1 VLAYKQ
7 KRNIVNRSYQTQ
19 ADNIVGK
26 MTMAALDLE
35 MLSIEAGPS
44 GPTRFETIFPVQRP
58 ARPNYFLP
66 PGPSRLRL
74 GFKGAG
80 PLAVGLPPLPPR
92 LTFTPSILEVPLNQQ
107 GLFRVHNGVGK
118 EVVCEDS
125 WVAKMAPLDLPP
137 NAHFLTR
144 VKIRKN
150 PQDIRLF
157 PQGVGRTSISVRPF
171 SFFDPV
177 MTVIVPAEVGVF
189 FHFLDGPQGI
199 KTARTEGDLDAIL
212 NTMNFVYQ
220 RSHAGLVFVKRGV
233 NTALRVPGLDG
244 GPFHAVRVHQ
254 HGGPDFDAILKNEK
268 PDILYDVFFVG
279 GIVDISD
286 PARPDFKNI

>member
-1 VLAYKQ
+1 MALQSQLFRGDPKLEAAAVSDPAHIVPGATGEHVRKIQRALIQLDGAAIDPDGIYGPATAAAVLAYKQ

-66 PGPSRLRL
+66 PGPSRLCL
-74 GFKGAG
+74 AFKGGG
-80 PLAVGLPPLPPR
+80 PLADELPPLPPR

-150 PQDIRLF
+150 PQHIRLF
-157 PQGVGRTSISVRPF
+157 PQVVGRTSISVRPF

-220 RSHAGLVFVKRGV
+220 RSHAGLVFVK
-233 NTALRVPGLDG
+233 
-244 GPFHAVRVHQ
+244 
-254 HGGPDFDAILKNEK
+254 
-268 PDILYDVFFVG
+268 
-279 GIVDISD
+279 
-286 PARPDFKNI
+286 